1 MWLAVVRVVAGS
13 PCFEE
18 VGTFAQFEEEVFGFA
33 QFGFGT
39 GNGGIRVDQFG
50 RGIGRAADFAV
61 VAVLVLGVAFG
72 AFAFDEAVGQEH
84 LFFGVEKL
92 LDDAAFDF
100 AIGFQRAVNVLGKL
114 FVFRGV
120 GAVIIVVADEK
131 AGEVGEVLFAHFGNH
146 VFGRDALFLC
156 GQHHGRAVG
165 VVGAAVVA
173 LVAAQFLKA
182 HPNVGLDVFDHV
194 AEVDAAVGI
203 GQRGGN
209 EDFACHGF
217 MLGKTMD
224 KDGELYRKSCGRD
237 GGKVV

>member
-1 MWLAVVRVVAGS
+1 M
-13 PCFEE
+13 
-18 VGTFAQFEEEVFGFA
+18 
-33 QFGFGT
+33 
-39 GNGGIRVDQFG
+39 
-50 RGIGRAADFAV
+50 
-61 VAVLVLGVAFG
+61 
-72 AFAFDEAVGQEH
+72 
-84 LFFGVEKL
+84 
-92 LDDAAFDF
+92 
-100 AIGFQRAVNVLGKL
+100 
-114 FVFRGV
+114 

-146 VFGRDALFLC
+146 VFGRDALFLR

-209 EDFACHGF
+209 EDFACHGLC
-217 MLGKTMD
+217 LGKQWIKMGNYTVNRAD
-224 KDGELYRKSCGRD
+224 ETGERSSEK
-237 GGKVV
+237 GGFREAGTGWAKRVI